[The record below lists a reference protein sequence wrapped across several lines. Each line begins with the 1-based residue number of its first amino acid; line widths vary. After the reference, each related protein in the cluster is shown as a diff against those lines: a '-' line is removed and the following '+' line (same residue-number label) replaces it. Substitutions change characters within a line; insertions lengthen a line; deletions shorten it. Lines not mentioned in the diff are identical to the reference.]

1 MATDNEGPPGAA
13 QVGTAVPAAAA
24 APLRGWDDAA
34 WTQSRLSLPDPVR
47 IPLAAMAAFTVGMG
61 LGAAQG
67 STMAGMRFRAEH
79 AHKLPQ
85 TTTGWYLYHKSK
97 NYHVAY
103 GGIREGL
110 KMGTKVTFWTTAMFG
125 IETLFDTYRGQ
136 MDLANTVLASVTVA
150 GGFSLWSKFCLGCWT
165 VSWKPT
171 QTLTPC
177 FFCPTDR
184 FPLATAARTTKTA
197 LLVGLAY
204 GGVQDLA
211 SIIRGRPVS
220 YVEFVKRRFR
230 RTGDVAPPVDSQQE
244 QSS

>member
-1 MATDNEGPPGAA
+1 MATNDGGERRATEASTAA
-13 QVGTAVPAAAA
+13 AAAA
-24 APLRGWDDAA
+24 APKTAWDDAA
-34 WTQSRLSLPDPVR
+34 WAQSRLSLPDPIR
-47 IPLAAMAAFTVGMG
+47 IPLAATAAFAVGMG

-97 NYHVAY
+97 NYHVAH

-110 KMGTKVTFWTTAMFG
+110 KMGARVTVWTTAMFA
-125 IETLFDTYRGQ
+125 IETLFDKYRGQ

-150 GGFSLWSKFCLGCWT
+150 GGFSLWN
-165 VSWKPT
+165 
-171 QTLTPC
+171 
-177 FFCPTDR
+177 R

-211 SIIRGRPVS
+211 SVLRGRPVS
-220 YVEFVKRRFR
+220 YVDFVKKRFR
-230 RTGDVAPPVDSQQE
+230 RAGAGDVAPPADSQQE
-244 QSS
+244 HSL